1 MFGSLFI
8 LLLVF
13 LIPFTLPRASRSAF
27 FLVMVVR
34 LLVSLANVW
43 LDGQMIGADA
53 DANKFFE
60 DAVSRSSDLQSLDWS
75 IDLLFGGTHA
85 FVNVHAILQGV
96 LSGPDFFL
104 SHTFSLL
111 GSAACLWMIVK
122 IWYLLSQ
129 AKKRKGIFTLL
140 VMYSIIP
147 SVLTNQSYILRE
159 VWQSLCPLALLWL
172 GLSIRMKGWSSP
184 RVLGLL
190 VFSLVGSFLHRALPL
205 VMPLLLVMS
214 IMIANGIS
222 LENIA
227 RKPTKLVLLIV
238 SSLAVLTMVS
248 PILAL
253 SSDYSGLG
261 DGSLA
266 QNADTYT
273 ANAGQDARAEYG
285 KIFTTSNPLSI
296 VPCFLAY
303 ELMPIPGKIS
313 TIPDAV
319 LFFENILRLFLIYTY
334 WRRRSDLTQFQRSIC
349 DITLAMWFVQEFVWS
364 IGTINWGTAARHHV
378 PGVAFL
384 LICGLLVPPIP
395 SKLPK
400 LKYRLSDAT
409 K

>member
-8 LLLVF
+8 LLLVL

-27 FLVMVVR
+27 LVVMFAR
-34 LLVSLANVW
+34 LFVSLANVW

-85 FVNVHAILQGV
+85 FVNVHAILQAILG
-96 LSGPDFFL
+96 GPDFFL

-111 GSAACLWMIVK
+111 GSAACLWLLVK
-122 IWYLLSQ
+122 IWYLLSLG
-129 AKKRKGIFTLL
+129 KKRKGIWSLL
-140 VMYSIIP
+140 VIYSFIP

-159 VWQSLCPLALLWL
+159 VWQSLCPLVLLYL
-172 GLSIRMKGWSSP
+172 GLSIRIKGWSLP
-184 RVLGLL
+184 RISGLL
-190 VFSLVGSFLHRALPL
+190 VFSLVGAFLHRALPL

-214 IMIANGIS
+214 IMIANGIN
-222 LENIA
+222 LENIT
-227 RKPTKLVLLIV
+227 RKPAKLVLLIV
-238 SSLAVLTMVS
+238 SSLAVLAIVS

-253 SSDYSGLG
+253 SSDYGSLEN
-261 DGSLA
+261 GSLA

-285 KIFTTSNPLSI
+285 KIFTMSNPLSI

-303 ELMPIPGKIS
+303 ELMPIPGKIA

-319 LFFENILRLFLIYTY
+319 LFLENILRLFLIYTY

-349 DITLAMWFVQEFVWS
+349 DVILAMWFVQEFVWS

-384 LICGLLVPPIP
+384 LICGLLAPSIP
-395 SKLPK
+395 SKSPK
-400 LKYRLSDAT
+400 SKYKLSNAA

>member
-8 LLLVF
+8 LLLIV
-13 LIPFTLPRASRSAF
+13 LMPFTLPRASRIAF
-27 FLVMVVR
+27 LGVMIIR

-43 LDGQMIGADA
+43 LDGRMIGADA

-60 DAVSRSSDLQSLDWS
+60 DAVSRSADLQSLDWS
-75 IDLLFGGTHA
+75 IDLVFGGTHA

-96 LSGPDFFL
+96 LGGPDFFL

-111 GSAACLWMIVK
+111 GSAACLWVIVK
-122 IWYLLSQ
+122 IWYLLSP

-140 VMYSIIP
+140 VIYSLIP

-172 GLSIRMKGWSSP
+172 GLSIRIKGWSLP

-190 VFSLVGSFLHRALPL
+190 VFSLIGSFLHRALPV

-214 IMIANGIS
+214 IMIANGVS

-227 RKPTKLVLLIV
+227 RKPAKLGLLIV
-238 SSLAVLTMVS
+238 SILAVLAIVS

-253 SSDYSGLG
+253 SSDYNGSG
-261 DGSLA
+261 DESLA

-273 ANAGQDARAEYG
+273 ARAGQDARAEYG
-285 KIFTTSNPLSI
+285 KIFKVSNPLSI

-303 ELMPIPGKIS
+303 QLMPIPGKIS
-313 TIPDAV
+313 TFPDV
-319 LFFENILRLFLIYTY
+319 ILFAENVLRLFLIYTY
-334 WRRRSDLTQFQRSIC
+334 WRRRSDLSQFQRSIC
-349 DITLAMWFVQEFVWS
+349 DVALAMWFVQEFVWS

-384 LICGLLVPPIP
+384 LICGLLAPPLS
-395 SKLPK
+395 SKSSKP
-400 LKYRLSDAT
+400 KYRLSNAIN
-409 K
+409 